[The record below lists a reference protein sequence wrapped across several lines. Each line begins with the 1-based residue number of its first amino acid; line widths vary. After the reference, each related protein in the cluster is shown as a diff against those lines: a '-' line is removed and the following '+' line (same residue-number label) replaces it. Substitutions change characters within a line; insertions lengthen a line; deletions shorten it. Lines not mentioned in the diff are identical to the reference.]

1 MFGWITCH
9 LDLDLGRTRVCQHP
23 VLKSVLSTSLPDNTS
38 QTQAWPL
45 LPVQTQPHFSGL
57 REAQIKC
64 FWIGDHTVI
73 SIQCLHA
80 DVLKCINV
88 VSIFSISSSEI
99 SLKKCLFTYISIYCQ
114 NTPSFFFSFLP
125 FHLFYCTHQ
134 YFTGKKALNVRL
146 QLITIFTS
154 DSFQCRLKFL
164 HNQ

>member
-57 REAQIKC
+57 WESQIEC
-64 FWIGDHTVI
+64 FWIGDHMYVI

-114 NTPSFFFSFLP
+114 NTPFFFPFYHFL
-125 FHLFYCTHQ
+125 FFIAHIIILQ
-134 YFTGKKALNVRL
+134 GKKLL
-146 QLITIFTS
+146 ML
-154 DSFQCRLKFL
+154 DS
-164 HNQ
+164 N

>member
-9 LDLDLGRTRVCQHP
+9 LDLDLGRMRVCQHP
-23 VLKSVLSTSLPDNTS
+23 VLKSVLSTILPDNTS

-57 REAQIKC
+57 REAQIEC

-88 VSIFSISSSEI
+88 VSIFSIFSSEI
-99 SLKKCLFTYISIYCQ
+99 SLKKWLFTYISIYCQ
-114 NTPSFFFSFLP
+114 NTPSFFFP
-125 FHLFYCTHQ
+125 FYHFIFFIAHISILQ
-134 YFTGKKALNVRL
+134 EKKLL
-146 QLITIFTS
+146 ML
-154 DSFQCRLKFL
+154 DS
-164 HNQ
+164 N